1 MIMLFSKWTAVA
13 EGVDKVVGTQTWFLL
28 TLKAAQLKCL
38 NYLTF
43 GVYRSYLNALPGIKV
58 SFSLC
63 L

>member
-1 MIMLFSKWTAVA
+1 MIMLFSRWTAVA
-13 EGVDKVVGTQTWFLL
+13 EGIGKIGGTQTWFLL
-28 TLKAAQLKCL
+28 TFKAAQLKCL

-43 GVYRSYLNALPGIKV
+43 GVYRSYLNALPGVNV